1 MLGDLRISLLSYDR
15 PVFVGAIHDDGS
27 DGSRFAYDATYLTRP
42 DAIPLSFSLPLRAE
56 PFTASE
62 YLPYFEGLLA
72 EGMARRALA
81 AELQL
86 AENDTLAFLASCG
99 RDCIGDVV
107 VEQQEDEPISETL
120 AYEPVSP
127 DELNRMFRSVSETAG
142 ENAASR
148 LSLAGTQG
156 KTGLAHDPR
165 LPIEKGWLRPRG
177 LAATTHI
184 LKTSYLHDLPEIEY
198 LCMHAAAACGLDV
211 ANTHLLDCGAP
222 VLAVERFDRSVRMEG
237 GKLRVERLHQED
249 LAQAFGMMPG
259 SKYADL
265 PGGSVRAI
273 AGFLKKHSLK
283 PARDLAEFC
292 RILLFSYLI
301 GNCDG
306 HLKNYSIRL
315 FPNPNG
321 DNPFVF
327 LTCAYDLVS
336 TTRYPRFSR
345 DMAIAIGGVRDIDA
359 VGVDTLEVLAAE
371 LGMKRGALQRLAR
384 PMVDSVEGAISRAGS
399 GKEGAV
405 LASTPYVAD
414 DLVEEM
420 QPRLKVLREF
430 YLH

>member
-1 MLGDLRISLLSYDR
+1 MLGDLRISLLSYDQ
-15 PVFVGAIHDDGS
+15 PVFVGAIRDDGS
-27 DGSRFAYDATYLTRP
+27 QFAYDASYLARP
-42 DAIPLSFSLPLRAE
+42 NAIPLSFSLPLQAE
-56 PFTASE
+56 PFSAPE
-62 YLPYFEGLLA
+62 YLPYFEGLLS
-72 EGMARRALA
+72 EGMARQALA

-86 AENDTLAFLASCG
+86 AENDTLALLASCG

-107 VEQQEDEPISETL
+107 VEQRGDKPINETL

-127 DELNRMFRSVSETAG
+127 DELSRMFHSVSETAG

-165 LPIEKGWLRPRG
+165 LPIEEGWLRPRG

-184 LKTSYLHDLPEIEY
+184 LKTSYLRDLPEIEY

-222 VLAVERFDRSVRMEG
+222 VLAVERFDRSVRLEG
-237 GKLRVERLHQED
+237 EVLRVERLHQED
-249 LAQAFGMMPG
+249 LAQAFGVMPG

-273 AGFLKKHSLK
+273 AGFLRKHSLK
-283 PARDLAEFC
+283 PAHDLAEFC
-292 RILLFSYLI
+292 RILLFSYLV

-321 DNPFVF
+321 DDPFVS
-327 LTCAYDLVS
+327 LTRAYDLVS
-336 TTRYPRFSR
+336 TTRYSRFSR

-359 VGVDTLEVLAAE
+359 VNVDALEALATD
-371 LGMKRGALQRLAR
+371 LGMKRGALQRLAH
-384 PMVDSVEGAISRAGS
+384 PMVDNAEDAISRAGS

-405 LASTPYVAD
+405 FASTPYVAD

-430 YLH
+430 CLR